1 MKEYLLRYQRHV
13 ILEGFGIEAQDK
25 LARASVLVIGVG
37 GLGCPVIQYLA
48 AAGVGHI
55 AIADNDTISLPNLNR
70 QILFGTD
77 DIGKYK
83 VEVAAQKLH
92 SLNDRIKMT
101 ILQEHWNQALSLKH
115 FPNYDVIIDATDNF
129 ATRYLINDACVL
141 MHKPLVFGAVS
152 KFEGQVALF
161 NVLKNGIAINYRDLF
176 PTPPKKKE
184 VQSCAEGG
192 VLGVLPGIIGV
203 LQATEAIKWITG
215 VGVTLSNQL
224 LTYNALDQHFNKID
238 LIKNPES
245 SILMPKTN
253 EAYLQTNY
261 EWLCQ

>member
-25 LARASVLVIGVG
+25 LARSSVLVIGVG
-37 GLGCPVIQYLA
+37 GLGCPIIQYLA

-55 AIADNDTISLPNLNR
+55 AIADDDTISLPNLNR
-70 QILFGTD
+70 QILFGTE
-77 DIGKYK
+77 DIGKLK
-83 VEVAAQKLH
+83 VEVAALKLR
-92 SLNDRIKMT
+92 SINETIKIT
-101 ILQEHWNQALSLKH
+101 IIKEYWNQALSLNH

-129 ATRYLINDACVL
+129 ATRYLINDGCVL
-141 MHKPLVFGAVS
+141 MHKPLIFGAVS

-161 NVLKNGIAINYRDLF
+161 NVMKNGIAVNYRDLF
-176 PTPPKKKE
+176 PTPPKSNE

-192 VLGVLPGIIGV
+192 VLGVLPGIVGV
-203 LQATEAIKWITG
+203 LQATETIKWITG
-215 VGVTLSNQL
+215 VGETLSNQL
-224 LTYNALDQHFNKID
+224 LTYNALHQQFNKID
-238 LIKNPES
+238 LIKDPES
-245 SILMPKTN
+245 FTSIPKSI